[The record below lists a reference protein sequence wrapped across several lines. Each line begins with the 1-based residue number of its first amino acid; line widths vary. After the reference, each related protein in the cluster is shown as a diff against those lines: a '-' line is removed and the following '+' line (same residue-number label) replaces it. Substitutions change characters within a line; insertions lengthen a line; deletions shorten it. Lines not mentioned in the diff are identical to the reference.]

1 MVIKETKGL
10 TLFIYKV
17 DSRKCIFCGQN
28 RMRKVKKLMMNNVT
42 LSAILCLT
50 LLNTNTFTRERLML
64 KNMSENDVVGKKLL
78 TNQTPFTAPE

>member
-1 MVIKETKGL
+1 
-10 TLFIYKV
+10 
-17 DSRKCIFCGQN
+17 
-28 RMRKVKKLMMNNVT
+28 MRKVKKLMMNNVT